1 VHVGELGVSQRSQTD
16 ALALMIFL
24 IISLMPQG
32 YFLMLYSPVMISTH
46 YSKVLLY
53 IYFLY
58 LNLLQHQLLNNLI
71 FLKNMHFPYTA

>member
-1 VHVGELGVSQRSQTD
+1 
-16 ALALMIFL
+16 
-24 IISLMPQG
+24 MPQG

-46 YSKVLLY
+46 YSKVLFY